1 MCIVLHLSRSL
12 LTLTLT
18 LSPSVCV
25 CARAR
30 CVLWSVESKSE
41 GELWLEAAGMFN
53 DPDVSASAAIEFM
66 EEHNF
71 LEPTPAG
78 VARLFRVT
86 PPFLP
91 PSLPSSVPV
100 PVPVPAPAPV
110 SLTVAVAVSGEGGS
124 P

>member
-25 CARAR
+25 CVCVRAR

-91 PSLPSSVPV
+91 PSVPVPV
-100 PVPVPAPAPV
+100 PVPVPAPV
-110 SLTVAVAVSGEGGS
+110 SLTVGVAVSGEGGS